1 MSVPGVDSVTSSSAD
16 SISTIQIMYVE
27 NTDVDI
33 AATKLREKF
42 DALSLPDGCGS
53 PVILN
58 INVSE
63 MMPSAIVGLLGDDLA
78 ALQQQAENVVAPAL
92 ERIDGVASVS
102 VSGGVERQIT
112 VTLDAQRAAGYV
124 CRPVH
129 LHGGDDRGG
138 RHSEKCHPEKPC
150 GAGRNRPRHLH
161 L

>member
-1 MSVPGVDSVTSSSAD
+1 MWTSRRPSC
-16 SISTIQIMYVE
+16 
-27 NTDVDI
+27 
-33 AATKLREKF
+33 EKF

-102 VSGGVERQIT
+102 VSGGVGVRS
-112 VTLDAQRAAGYV
+112 
-124 CRPVH
+124 P
-129 LHGGDDRGG
+129 
-138 RHSEKCHPEKPC
+138 
-150 GAGRNRPRHLH
+150 
-161 L
+161 